1 MTFRR
6 FVLRLVNVFR
16 SGRREQ
22 ELARET
28 VAHLSLLEDEYRRR
42 GMSAD
47 EARTAARRAFGGI
60 EQMKDRHRDARSFTW
75 LDDARRD
82 LHYSARLLARN
93 PIFALTA
100 ALSLAIGIG
109 ANATIFT
116 IANALLLRAPAGV
129 ADPGRLVD
137 IFHTDEG
144 DTVSEPVSEYA
155 SYLELRRRVTT
166 LEGVYAYQL
175 ELQPMSLAGA
185 AGAELVHGNIVTSNY
200 FGVLGLRAAAGRLF
214 DSNDSEAPGASPIAV
229 LSHRFWVA
237 RFDKDPAIV
246 GRTVTLNRQPF
257 VIVGVASEGFQ
268 GMSVALPDVWIPT
281 SMAGVTARGRSAGRD
296 PALQLRV
303 MIGGRLRPGVSR
315 RQSAAELD
323 VIGRALQR
331 EYPDQYSGVSWR
343 TVAASPIP
351 GSLRP
356 LVAAFFGLLTAI
368 VSLVLMIAC
377 ANVAGMLLARA
388 TSRRR
393 EIAVRLAMGAG
404 RARLVRQLLTETMML
419 FALGGAAGVW
429 LARGLTTLLVTSLPA
444 FPVPVGVSLPL
455 DGRVIA
461 FAAMLSWIAAALSGL
476 APALHASKADVVS
489 ALKDQSPE
497 WSDRLRLRHV
507 FVVGQVAFTL
517 VLIVAAGLLGRA
529 LRNRSVVDSGFDP
542 RGVETMSIDL
552 SLAGYT
558 DSTGPAFVRAAVE
571 RIRELPGVERATA
584 AVAVPGPGGRG
595 MMLGGLMVPG
605 ISPPAGQ
612 RFFQPIWNIIE
623 PGYFATLGVPMVA
636 GRDFSGADRAA
647 GEAVAIVSESA
658 ARRLWPAQDAV
669 GQQMSLQPAGSAVP
683 QPARRLLVVGVARDV
698 KSSALAARD
707 RGRPP
712 IVDTSPLLMYLPLQ
726 QHYTPSL
733 MIITRAAGGQE
744 LAGAVR
750 SAMTSMDPNLPI
762 VSVQR
767 LDQPAGPIQL
777 QLRVATSVSGSL
789 GFVGLLLAAIGVYGV
804 TAYAVTCRTREIGI
818 RVAMGATRADII
830 GMVMRQGMRLVA
842 LGGAAGLIFSAG
854 ASRLLTRLL
863 FGVPPTDPATFA
875 GAATLVALIGLVAC
889 WIPARRATQVDAMTA
904 LRRE

>member
-1 MTFRR
+1 
-6 FVLRLVNVFR
+6 
-16 SGRREQ
+16 
-22 ELARET
+22 
-28 VAHLSLLEDEYRRR
+28 
-42 GMSAD
+42 
-47 EARTAARRAFGGI
+47 
-60 EQMKDRHRDARSFTW
+60 
-75 LDDARRD
+75 
-82 LHYSARLLARN
+82 
-93 PIFALTA
+93 
-100 ALSLAIGIG
+100 
-109 ANATIFT
+109 
-116 IANALLLRAPAGV
+116 
-129 ADPGRLVD
+129 
-137 IFHTDEG
+137 
-144 DTVSEPVSEYA
+144 
-155 SYLELRRRVTT
+155 
-166 LEGVYAYQL
+166 
-175 ELQPMSLAGA
+175 
-185 AGAELVHGNIVTSNY
+185 
-200 FGVLGLRAAAGRLF
+200 
-214 DSNDSEAPGASPIAV
+214 
-229 LSHRFWVA
+229 
-237 RFDKDPAIV
+237 
-246 GRTVTLNRQPF
+246 
-257 VIVGVASEGFQ
+257 
-268 GMSVALPDVWIPT
+268 
-281 SMAGVTARGRSAGRD
+281 
-296 PALQLRV
+296 
-303 MIGGRLRPGVSR
+303 
-315 RQSAAELD
+315 
-323 VIGRALQR
+323 
-331 EYPDQYSGVSWR
+331 
-343 TVAASPIP
+343 
-351 GSLRP
+351 
-356 LVAAFFGLLTAI
+356 
-368 VSLVLMIAC
+368 
-377 ANVAGMLLARA
+377 
-388 TSRRR
+388 
-393 EIAVRLAMGAG
+393 
-404 RARLVRQLLTETMML
+404 
-419 FALGGAAGVW
+419 
-429 LARGLTTLLVTSLPA
+429 
-444 FPVPVGVSLPL
+444 
-455 DGRVIA
+455 
-461 FAAMLSWIAAALSGL
+461 
-476 APALHASKADVVS
+476 
-489 ALKDQSPE
+489 
-497 WSDRLRLRHV
+497 
-507 FVVGQVAFTL
+507 
-517 VLIVAAGLLGRA
+517 
-529 LRNRSVVDSGFDP
+529 
-542 RGVETMSIDL
+542 
-552 SLAGYT
+552 
-558 DSTGPAFVRAAVE
+558 
-571 RIRELPGVERATA
+571 
-584 AVAVPGPGGRG
+584 
-595 MMLGGLMVPG
+595 MLGGLMVPG

-842 LGGAAGLIFSAG
+842 LGGAAGLAFSAG